1 MQKLLT
7 CAMALFGIAVC
18 CYGQAQSQQFYEQAF
33 KIPYHLSV
41 NDQKTTV
48 LIFPAPIA
56 ANGVDRGTGD
66 ILAKTITGVDNI
78 LKVKGATAPFA
89 QTNLTVVT
97 TDGKVYAFTV
107 DYSTIPDEKP
117 IDLGKQLAQEE
128 AAALFKSRKLN
139 DEQVGELS
147 ETVLTTK
154 PFLTKPK
161 ESSFKMKAK
170 LTGIYTAEDV
180 VFYRISL
187 QNDSPIDYDLDFM
200 RFYVRDKKR
209 LKRTAEQE
217 KELQPLLVYKEA
229 GNTTVANATQT
240 FVVAF
245 MKFTIADKKNFI
257 VQFFEQNGDRHL
269 QLKISGNDIIKAR
282 PLAAN

>member
-1 MQKLLT
+1 MQKLLS
-7 CAMALFGIAVC
+7 CAVALLFMAVSS
-18 CYGQAQSQQFYEQAF
+18 YGQVQSQHFYDQAF
-33 KIPYHLSV
+33 KLPYHLSV

-66 ILAKTITGVDNI
+66 ILAKTVTGVDNI
-78 LKVKGATAPFA
+78 LKVKGATAPFE

-107 DYSTIPDEKP
+107 DYSTTPDEKP
-117 IDLGKQLAQEE
+117 IDLGKQLAQE
-128 AAALFKSRKLN
+128 AAVALFKSRKLN

-147 ETVLTTK
+147 KAVVSTK
-154 PFLTKPK
+154 PFLKKPK

-180 VFYRISL
+180 VFYRVTL
-187 QNDSPIDYDLDFM
+187 QNASPIDYDLDFM

-217 KELQPLLVYKEA
+217 KELQPLLIYKEV
-229 GNTTVANATQT
+229 GNTTVANAAQT
-240 FVVAF
+240 FVMAF

-257 VQFFEQNGDRHL
+257 IQFFEQNGDRHL
-269 QLKISGNDIIKAR
+269 GLKISGDDIIKAR
-282 PLAAN
+282 PLATH